1 MLLAIF
7 FFAFGRLLTK
17 EDLKR
22 VEDQPIV
29 QTQFFA
35 DDEGEALTLEQGA
48 RSFIIKHSDLD
59 RGVAPP
65 KSPIRQSGLKGSGEY
80 LYRWELKPD
89 EKIFLG
95 IGAGYENR
103 LREDFLVDGKYFN
116 HSKSTTLLGSIGYEN
131 KDPNQSPTAV
141 LAQFH
146 VPIAGEQ
153 NRLILR
159 ELKEPR
165 GTSSK
170 KPPKPGIEVSIE
182 RGF

>member
-7 FFAFGRLLTK
+7 FFAFGQLLTK

-22 VEDQPIV
+22 VEDKRIV
-29 QTQFFA
+29 HTQFFA
-35 DDEGEALTLEQGA
+35 DDEGEVLTLEHGA
-48 RSFIIKHSDLD
+48 RSFVLKHSDLD
-59 RGVAPP
+59 AGSGPP
-65 KSPIRQSGLKGSGEY
+65 KPPIRQSGLKGSGEY

-131 KDPNQSPTAV
+131 KDPNQLPTSVSAHI
-141 LAQFH
+141 H
-146 VPIAGEQ
+146 VPISGEQ
-153 NRLILR
+153 NRLILS
-159 ELKEPR
+159 ELKEPE
-165 GTSSK
+165 GSSSK

-182 RGF
+182 KRF